1 MFLFGFLIGAA
12 AATAFILYGNG
23 ELLIRLS
30 EQMKKSADRFR
41 SWQRERT
48 EQKTEQK

>member
-12 AATAFILYGNG
+12 AATAFILYGND
-23 ELLIRLS
+23 ELLIRLN
-30 EQMKKSADRFR
+30 EQVKKNADRFR

-48 EQKTEQK
+48 EQK

>member
-1 MFLFGFLIGAA
+1 MFFGFILGVI

-23 ELLIRLS
+23 ELLIQLGEQIKRTS
-30 EQMKKSADRFR
+30 ERFW

-48 EQKTEQK
+48 EQK

>member
-23 ELLIRLS
+23 DLLIQLG
-30 EQMKKSADRFR
+30 EQIKKSADRFR
-41 SWQRERT
+41 TWQREHSA
-48 EQKTEQK
+48 QK